1 MSYTNAAFSFWWTR
15 WNNNYEVFAVAGRP
29 MIGSAS
35 LAGGEHCEDHSRI
48 LLSVRGASNVLDDL
62 SEPKDI

>member
-1 MSYTNAAFSFWWTR
+1 MIGAAF
-15 WNNNYEVFAVAGRP
+15 
-29 MIGSAS
+29 

-48 LLSVRGASNVLDDL
+48 LLSVRGALNVLDDL